1 MRFETWYKTDLQRPP
16 QVQTIMGNTFTQDNL
31 GNLMGVRV
39 MKGNAEATL
48 TGTVLGYVIRGDGKT
63 VVINGTVDGNR
74 AYIILPEAAYA
85 VPGMITVTLRLV
97 DGSAKTVL
105 AAWAVNVQR
114 SASGDI
120 IDPGHVVPS
129 LDELLAQIDAMEQGT
144 AAANQ
149 AASAA
154 NTAAANADAK
164 AALADQKAA
173 LANTAATNA
182 NDKATL
188 ADQKATL
195 ANTAATNANDK
206 AALADQKAT
215 LANTAATNAND
226 KATLA
231 DQKATLANTAAEAA
245 DLAADAATDAA
256 AAANDAADQV
266 AEVLQ
271 TGVLVDED
279 GLFYV
284 ITKED

>member
-1 MRFETWYKTDLQRPP
+1 MRFETWYKTDFQRTP
-16 QVQTIMGNTFTQDNL
+16 QVQAIVGNTFTQDNL
-31 GNLMGVRV
+31 GNLMGAVV
-39 MKGNAEATL
+39 TDGGEPVVL
-48 TGTVLGYVIRGDGKT
+48 TGSATGYVIRPDGNT
-63 VVINGTVDGNR
+63 VVITGTVDGNR

-129 LDELLAQIDAMEQGT
+129 LDELLAQIDDMEQGT

-164 AALADQKAA
+164 A
-173 LANTAATNA
+173 
-182 NDKATL
+182 TL

-195 ANTAATNANDK
+195 ADTAATNANDK

-215 LANTAATNAND
+215 LANTAA
-226 KATLA
+226 
-231 DQKATLANTAAEAA
+231 EAA
-245 DLAADAATDAA
+245 DLAADAANDATEDA
-256 AAANDAADQV
+256 MAAADQV

>member
-1 MRFETWYKTDLQRPP
+1 MYFETWYKADLQRTP
-16 QVQTIMGNTFTQDNL
+16 QVQAIMGNTFTQDNL
-31 GNLMGVRV
+31 GNLMGAVV
-39 MKGNAEATL
+39 TDGGEPVAL
-48 TGTVLGYVIRGDGKT
+48 TGAATGYVIRPDGNT
-63 VVINGTVDGNR
+63 VVITGTVDGDR

-164 AALADQKAA
+164 AALADQKA
-173 LANTAATNA
+173 
-182 NDKATL
+182 
-188 ADQKATL
+188 
-195 ANTAATNANDK
+195 
-206 AALADQKAT
+206 T

-245 DLAADAATDAA
+245 DLAADAANDATEDA
-256 AAANDAADQV
+256 MAAADQV

>member
-1 MRFETWYKTDLQRPP
+1 MAHFETWYKTDLQRTP
-16 QVQTIMGNTFTQDNL
+16 QVQAIMGNTFTQDNL
-31 GNLMGVRV
+31 GNLMGAVV
-39 MKGNAEATL
+39 TDGGEPVAL
-48 TGTVLGYVIRGDGKT
+48 TGTATGYVIRPDGNT
-63 VVINGTVDGNR
+63 VVITGTVDGDR

-164 AALADQKAA
+164 AALADQKA
-173 LANTAATNA
+173 
-182 NDKATL
+182 
-188 ADQKATL
+188 
-195 ANTAATNANDK
+195 
-206 AALADQKAT
+206 
-215 LANTAATNAND
+215 
-226 KATLA
+226 
-231 DQKATLANTAAEAA
+231 TLANTAAEAA
-245 DLAADAATDAA
+245 DLAADAANDATEDA
-256 AAANDAADQV
+256 MAAADQV

>member
-1 MRFETWYKTDLQRPP
+1 MRFETWYKTDLQRTP
-16 QVQTIMGNTFTQDNL
+16 QVQAIMGNTYTQDNL
-31 GNLMGVRV
+31 GNLMGAVV
-39 MKGNAEATL
+39 TDGGEPVTL
-48 TGTVLGYVIRGDGKT
+48 TGTATGYVIRPDGNT
-63 VVINGTVDGNR
+63 VVITGTVDGDR

-129 LDELLAQIDAMEQGT
+129 LDELLAQIDDMEQGT

-164 AALADQKAA
+164 AALADQKAT

-182 NDKATL
+182 NDKADL

-206 AALADQKAT
+206 AA
-215 LANTAATNAND
+215 
-226 KATLA
+226 LA

-279 GLFYV
+279 GLLYV

>member
-16 QVQTIMGNTFTQDNL
+16 QVQTIHGNVFTQDNM
-31 GNLMGVRV
+31 GNLVGAVV
-39 MKGNAEATL
+39 TDGGEPVAL
-48 TGTVLGYVIRGDGKT
+48 TGTATGYVIRPDGNT
-63 VVINGTVDGNR
+63 VVITGTVDGDR

-164 AALADQKAA
+164 ATLADQKAT

-215 LANTAATNAND
+215 LANTAA
-226 KATLA
+226 
-231 DQKATLANTAAEAA
+231 EAA
-245 DLAADAATDAA
+245 DLAADAANDATEDA
-256 AAANDAADQV
+256 MAAADQV

>member
-1 MRFETWYKTDLQRPP
+1 MAHFETWYKTDLQRTP
-16 QVQTIMGNTFTQDNL
+16 QVQAIMGNTFTQDNL
-31 GNLMGVRV
+31 GNLMGAVV
-39 MKGNAEATL
+39 TDGGEPVAL
-48 TGTVLGYVIRGDGKT
+48 TGTATGYVIRPDGNT
-63 VVINGTVDGNR
+63 VVITGTVDGDR

-144 AAANQ
+144 DAANQ
-149 AASAA
+149 AASA
-154 NTAAANADAK
+154 
-164 AALADQKAA
+164 
-173 LANTAATNA
+173 
-182 NDKATL
+182 
-188 ADQKATL
+188 
-195 ANTAATNANDK
+195 
-206 AALADQKAT
+206 
-215 LANTAATNAND
+215 ANTAATNAND

-245 DLAADAATDAA
+245 DQAADAATDAA
-256 AAANDAADQV
+256 TAANDAADQV